1 MELPS
6 LESIA
11 HKAKR
16 AKRERESA
24 FSCYEGLV
32 AVESTEQLE
41 KLPKEARECWLVAKF
56 GIQCVVEAQTLLQ
69 AIPKALT
76 DSQRKEVLH
85 DFAASATAS
94 ECVSEVAAIMCTG
107 AGFEHL
113 LDTTSREQGSSVRLT
128 YQPIL
133 APPTRHCYECSSLLV
148 SNHKTEVSCPG

>member
-16 AKRERESA
+16 AKKERESA

-32 AVESTEQLE
+32 AVESTPQQLE

-113 LDTTSREQGSSVRLT
+113 LQS
-128 YQPIL
+128 
-133 APPTRHCYECSSLLV
+133 
-148 SNHKTEVSCPG
+148 